1 MHAPLQVF
9 IEYVMLGPAVNCTEG
24 HAHQLGQLLQ
34 GRDVVV
40 NLIPWNPILSPG
52 MEFEAPEGDSLARF
66 HSILRE
72 QYALPC
78 TVRQEK
84 GQVGGG
90 RVVKHCAPTFGCLV
104 SLGQCCQVLTPWLGQ
119 VASSSL

>member
-1 MHAPLQVF
+1 MRPSSQVF
-9 IEYVMLGPAVNCTEG
+9 IEYVMLGPAVNCTEE

-52 MEFEAPEGDSLARF
+52 MEFEAPVGDSLARF

-72 QYALPC
+72 QYGLPC

-84 GQVGGG
+84 GQVGGECG
-90 RVVKHCAPTFGCLV
+90 GCVVHPPWAALV
-104 SLGQCCQVLTPWLGQ
+104 SLGRC
-119 VASSSL
+119 